1 MNDTPSVEEK
11 FFKGEKEDQELLSL
25 PARKKQKGRNPWI
38 MGIVIVI
45 GCLLLYWLRVELVY
59 FFASGTPLELGDV
72 TELDPQKIPSNTYV
86 HIEGIPNPTRVVKF
100 SKRLSKGFYRLFPL
114 VGSTNV
120 YVQLHLLPE
129 QAPTKRN
136 SELPGDFTGR
146 AVRFY
151 DLEKTGITS
160 ASYRNIRTFFLDK
173 FEVSI
178 PEGAVLVMDGDHPRS
193 YWLIA
198 LMAGVVL
205 LFIVLNTMMLVST
218 IVRRVKMRE
227 AK

>member
-1 MNDTPSVEEK
+1 MKDTASAEEK
-11 FFKGEKEDQELLSL
+11 FFKEEKEDQDLLSL
-25 PARKKQKGRNPWI
+25 PAAKKRKGRNPWI
-38 MGIVIVI
+38 MLVVIVI
-45 GCLLLYWLRVELVY
+45 GCLLLFWLRVELVY
-59 FFASGTPLELGDV
+59 FFKSGTPLELGDV
-72 TELDPQKIPSNTYV
+72 AELDARKVPSNTYV

-120 YVQLHLLPE
+120 YVQIHLLPE
-129 QAPTKRN
+129 QAPVKKN

-146 AVRFY
+146 AVRFQ

-160 ASYRNIRTFFLDK
+160 ASYKNIRTFFLEK

-193 YWLIA
+193 YWLVA

-205 LFIVLNTMMLVST
+205 LFIVLNTAMLVAYV
-218 IVRRVKMRE
+218 VRRVRMRE